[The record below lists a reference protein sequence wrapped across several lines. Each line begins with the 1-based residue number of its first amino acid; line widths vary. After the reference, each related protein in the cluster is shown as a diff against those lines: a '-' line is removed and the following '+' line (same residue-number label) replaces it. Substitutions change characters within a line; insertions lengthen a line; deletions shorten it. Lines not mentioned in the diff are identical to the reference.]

1 MNSLSQ
7 NCFQNLEQQNIS
19 GLAENLPP
27 HLYEDYVNYL
37 QYKSFPEWKNKIRL
51 ANLEAN
57 IEDIEVEQDM
67 YMGDLTYHI
76 LVKKKV
82 KDPIEDEDESD
93 MEIDGQDNEPGEPE
107 EYELIHEFE
116 DETGHYYDYLDI
128 ARMRNLLEPQF

>member
-1 MNSLSQ
+1 MNSLQ
-7 NCFQNLEQQNIS
+7 QTCFQNMEQQNMNGIS
-19 GLAENLPP
+19 QQIPP
-27 HLYEDYVNYL
+27 HLYEDYVNFL
-37 QYKSFPEWKNKIRL
+37 QTKNFPEWKNKIRL

-82 KDPIEDEDESD
+82 KHPIEDEDESD
-93 MEIDGQDNEPGEPE
+93 MEIDGQDNEPE